1 MQLITGIN
9 DNPSQIISIAI
20 PDGTTATMTLSYRP
34 NQSGWYF
41 NLSWNG
47 QSPAFVINSMRVTT
61 YPNILN
67 QYRTLFSFG
76 LACVTSDGYEP
87 LNAEDFKNG
96 YANLYLLTSDEVV
109 RINTQIFV
117 GK

>member
-1 MQLITGIN
+1 MQLISGIN
-9 DNPSQIISIAI
+9 NTPSQIISIAI

-61 YPNILN
+61 FPNILN
-67 QYRTLFSFG
+67 QFRTLFSFG
-76 LACVTSDGYEP
+76 IACVTTNGYEP
-87 LNAEDFKNG
+87 LNSNDFQNG
-96 YANLYLLTSDEVV
+96 YANLYLLTPSEVEE
-109 RINTQIFV
+109 INTQIFV
-117 GK
+117 GN